1 MRLFIA
7 IIFILGSSE
16 SYSQKEDYNWAIG
29 NYSEEPTSEIFGIGY
44 FNFDDEG
51 LKFKMNNR
59 LVSFGVTNSAI
70 SDNEG
75 NPLYY
80 SNGMDIYDSECSIIP
95 NGDSINYNNYWKL
108 WRVDTDKGKISFG
121 LRLPQGMI
129 MLPYPGHKDSII
141 WIAANYKLVQPTRFI
156 EGLFVG
162 VVDTKKTTVISQ
174 EKFRTSDSLNL
185 NIQACRHAN
194 GRDWWIVIPAINH
207 NKYYTYLLDPQGM
220 HFQHVDY
227 FKTNYPLSSGQA
239 FFSPIGDK
247 YVIGEQEAFIASNG
261 HLSIFDFDRST
272 GKLTNLR
279 YKKHAMLASFCGC
292 SFSPDGTKLYF
303 TNFEDL
309 FQLDMTKDN
318 PLDHM
323 KLIAKS
329 DLFLSDYGNG
339 STFVNGFVFLNL
351 APDGKLYG
359 PGGNTFHSHIIE
371 YPDEEGEACNVRQ
384 HALKTVSNGLG
395 TPNFPNFRLGPLDG
409 SPADTLGLDNNPI
422 AKFRYEAD
430 TADHLKVRF
439 TDLSYFRPEKWTW
452 DFGDG
457 STFEG
462 KKPYW
467 HEFPKNGTYN
477 VCLTVSNENSSN
489 TTCRLVTIGTTG
501 IDDIEA
507 EGIGRKE
514 VVSIFPN
521 PTEGPLLV
529 TLSEYIPEK
538 ANFILYDMMGREV
551 TKSRIYYGWN
561 NYDLSNLSV
570 GNYIYIVTDKD
581 RKIGQGKVVRI

>member
-7 IIFILGSSE
+7 IIFLLGSSV

-29 NYSEEPTSEIFGIGY
+29 GYTVEPELDIWGIGF
-44 FNFDDEG
+44 FNFSDEG
-51 LKFKMNNR
+51 LILNKTNNS
-59 LVSFGVTNSAI
+59 VHFGVTNSAI
-70 SDNEG
+70 SDSNG
-75 NPLYY
+75 KALYY
-80 SNGMDIYDSECSIIP
+80 SNGMDIYDPDCDIIP
-95 NGDSINYNNYWKL
+95 NGDSINYNNYWNL

-129 MLPYPGHKDSII
+129 MLPYPGHKDSIV
-141 WIAANYKLVQPTRFI
+141 WITTNRKLGSPSYQSGF
-156 EGLFVG
+156 FVG
-162 VVDTKKTTVISQ
+162 IIDTKEIEVVHQ
-174 EKFRTSDSLNL
+174 ENFRQLDTLNNNL
-185 NIQACRHAN
+185 QACRHAN
-194 GRDWWIVIPAINH
+194 GRDWWILSPGLNH
-207 NKYYTYLLDPQGM
+207 DKYYVYLLSPSGLNFHHIDK
-220 HFQHVDY
+220 FQIK
-227 FKTNYPLSSGQA
+227 FPSSNGQA
-239 FFSPIGDK
+239 FFSPQGDK
-247 YVIGEQEAFIASNG
+247 YALAQQEGLIPANG
-261 HLSIFDFDRST
+261 HISIFDFDRST
-272 GKLTNLR
+272 GKLSKLR
-279 YKKHAMLASFCGC
+279 YKKHVMLASVCGC

-323 KLIAKS
+323 KLITKS
-329 DLFLSDYGNG
+329 DLYLSDYGNG
-339 STFVNGFVFLNL
+339 NTFVNGFVFLNL
-351 APDGKLYG
+351 APDGKIYG

-422 AKFRYEAD
+422 AKFRYEPD
-430 TADHLKVRF
+430 TSDHLKVRF

-457 STFEG
+457 TTFDG

-467 HEFPKNGTYN
+467 HEFPKNGIYN

-501 IDDIEA
+501 IDGIEA

-551 TKSRIYYGWN
+551 MKSRIYYGWN

-570 GNYIYIVTDKD
+570 GNYFYIVTDKD